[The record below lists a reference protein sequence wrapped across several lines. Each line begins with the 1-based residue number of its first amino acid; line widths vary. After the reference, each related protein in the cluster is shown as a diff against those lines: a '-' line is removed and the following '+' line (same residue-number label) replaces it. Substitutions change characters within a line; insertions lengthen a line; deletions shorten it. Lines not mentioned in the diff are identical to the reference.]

1 MKAQLLK
8 HAWLQFSRSPALTRN
23 IIQTILIGFFAL
35 YFVLLMIGAAVA
47 LRPILEDMLPGQDLL
62 LVVGGL
68 LGYYFVMD
76 ILMRYFIQK
85 FPSLVVKPYLPL
97 PFKKSSLS
105 HYVLFWSLGSFFNL
119 LPLFFLVPFFFKEI
133 LPAYPAEALNFALFS
148 IGMVLFNNYLSLGI
162 SKYMAA
168 RSSWAGILIIGVMLL
183 FFLEYQGSFS
193 LFDYLK
199 NGVAVVLAS
208 PLLSAIPLLL
218 TGGIYLFLHRFFK
231 EELYLE
237 KTQSQQNL
245 VGANLSIGWFDRFGD
260 AGKLMDLELKLIL
273 RSKRARAYL
282 ITSGL
287 FVLYPLFFLSMGE
300 DAVSSPYILLMVG
313 LFLTGMVGIN
323 HGQILLS
330 WNSLHFDLLMS
341 RGNTIHDIFKA
352 KYYFLALA
360 CILFFAISIPYVL
373 LNPKILLYSVVML
386 LYNLAFSLFGY
397 LFLASYT
404 ALRVDPNEG
413 GAFSFDGFG
422 IAHYLIIF
430 PIMALP
436 FLLYLGG
443 STVGGEMGGLL
454 AILLPSILM
463 LIFYK
468 SLLNSVVNNFRNH
481 RHKIAAAFRK
491 G

>member
-1 MKAQLLK
+1 MKTQLLK
-8 HAWLQFSRSPALTRN
+8 HAWLEFRRSPVLTRN
-23 IIQTILIGFFAL
+23 IVQTILIGFLAL
-35 YFVLLMIGAAVA
+35 YFILLMMGAAVA

-62 LVVGGL
+62 LLAGGGI
-68 LGYYFVMD
+68 GYYFVYD
-76 ILMRYFIQK
+76 LLMRYFIQK
-85 FPSLVVKPYLPL
+85 FPALAVKPYLPL
-97 PFKKSSLS
+97 AFKKSSLS
-105 HYVLFWSLGSFFNL
+105 HYVLLRSLGSFFNI

-133 LPAYPAEALNFALFS
+133 LPAYPTVALNFVLFT
-148 IGMVLFNNYLSLGI
+148 IGMILFNNYLSLGI

-168 RSSWAGILIIGVMLL
+168 RSGWAGIIIAGVMLL
-183 FFLEYQGSFS
+183 LFLEYKGYFS
-193 LFDYLK
+193 LFNYLK
-199 NGVAVVLAS
+199 NGIAMILSS

-218 TGGIYLFLHRFFK
+218 ASSIYLFLHGFFRQ
-231 EELYLE
+231 ELYLE

-245 VGANLSIGWFDRFGD
+245 MGANLSVDWFDRFGD

-282 ITSGL
+282 IMSGL
-287 FVLYPLFFLSMGE
+287 MVVYPIMLMFLSPELIEG
-300 DAVSSPYILLMVG
+300 PYGLMMLG
-313 LFLTGMVGIN
+313 LVLTGMVGIN

-360 CILFFAISIPYVL
+360 CVLFYLISIPYVFF
-373 LNPKILLYSVVML
+373 NPKILLYSTVML
-386 LYNLAFSLFGY
+386 FYNLTFSLFGY

-404 ALRVDPNEG
+404 ALRIDPNEG

-430 PIMALP
+430 PIMMIP
-436 FLLYLGG
+436 FLLYFIGDKL
-443 STVGGEMGGLL
+443 GGEMGGLL
-454 AILLPSILM
+454 AVVIPSILM

-468 SLLNSVVNNFRNH
+468 SLLNGVVNNFRNH

-491 G
+491 

>member
-1 MKAQLLK
+1 MKTQLLK
-8 HAWLQFSRSPALTRN
+8 HAWLEFRRSPVLTRN
-23 IIQTILIGFFAL
+23 IVQTILIGFLAL
-35 YFVLLMIGAAVA
+35 YFILLMMGAAVA

-62 LVVGGL
+62 LLAGGGI
-68 LGYYFVMD
+68 GYYFVYD
-76 ILMRYFIQK
+76 LLMRYFIQK
-85 FPSLVVKPYLPL
+85 FPALAVKPYLPL
-97 PFKKSSLS
+97 AFKKSSLS
-105 HYVLFWSLGSFFNL
+105 HYVLLRSLGSFFNI

-133 LPAYPAEALNFALFS
+133 LPAYPTVALNFVLFT
-148 IGMVLFNNYLSLGI
+148 IGMILFNNYLSLGI

-168 RSSWAGILIIGVMLL
+168 RSGWAGIIIAGVMLL
-183 FFLEYQGSFS
+183 LFLEYKGYFS
-193 LFDYLK
+193 LFNYLK
-199 NGVAVVLAS
+199 NGIAMILSS

-218 TGGIYLFLHRFFK
+218 ASSIYLFLHGFFRQ
-231 EELYLE
+231 ELYLE

-245 VGANLSIGWFDRFGD
+245 MGANLSVDWFDRFGD

-287 FVLYPLFFLSMGE
+287 MVVYPIMLMFLSPELIEG
-300 DAVSSPYILLMVG
+300 PYGLMMLG
-313 LFLTGMVGIN
+313 LVLTGMVGIN

-360 CILFFAISIPYVL
+360 CVLFYLISIPYVFF
-373 LNPKILLYSVVML
+373 NPKILLYSTVML
-386 LYNLAFSLFGY
+386 FYNLTFSLFGY

-404 ALRVDPNEG
+404 ALRIDPNEG

-430 PIMALP
+430 PIMMIP
-436 FLLYLGG
+436 FLLYFIGDKL
-443 STVGGEMGGLL
+443 GGEMGGLL
-454 AILLPSILM
+454 AVVIPSILM

-468 SLLNSVVNNFRNH
+468 SLLNGVVNNFRNH

-491 G
+491 